1 MRDNLGR
8 SMIHPFL
15 FLPPFLS
22 SFRELSLGVPGK
34 QAESEDLVWALA
46 IRWPGLQEA
55 PLPYGRRSLGPS
67 THT

>member
-15 FLPPFLS
+15 FLPPFHS
-22 SFRELSLGVPGK
+22 SFRELSLGVLGI
-34 QAESEDLVWALA
+34 QAESEDLVWALT

-55 PLPYGRRSLGPS
+55 PLPYGRSPLGPS
-67 THT
+67 AHT